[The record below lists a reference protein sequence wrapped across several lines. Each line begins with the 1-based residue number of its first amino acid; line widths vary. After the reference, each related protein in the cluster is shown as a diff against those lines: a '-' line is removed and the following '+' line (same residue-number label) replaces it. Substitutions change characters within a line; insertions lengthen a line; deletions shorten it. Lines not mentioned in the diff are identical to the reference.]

1 VRIVSELPGLT
12 GERAVHCVTGPD
24 LCELLGITAP
34 MLTELKR
41 RGIAVHLRHDAYDLT
56 ATVRAY
62 VEHLR
67 GVASGRGGEEQVL
80 ALTAERARLAR
91 EQADGQALRNA
102 QARGELIRAEDAER
116 AWADTLRQ
124 VRGRILAVPS
134 RLRAAGDVTGPA
146 AEALDAALRA
156 ALAELGGA
164 NPAGAAHG

>member
-12 GERAVHCVTGPD
+12 GERPVHCVTGVD
-24 LCELLGITAP
+24 LCDLLGITAP

-67 GVASGRGGEEQVL
+67 GIASGRGGEEHV
-80 ALTAERARLAR
+80 ASLTAERARLAR

-102 QARGELIRAEDAER
+102 QLRGELIRADEAER
-116 AWADTLRQ
+116 AWADALRAL
-124 VRGRILAVPS
+124 RGQLLALPA
-134 RLRAAGDVTGPA
+134 RLRAEGRIDAA
-146 AEALDAALRA
+146 AEAAFDAALRA
-156 ALAELGGA
+156 TLAGLGGA
-164 NPAGAAHG
+164 QAGGGHG